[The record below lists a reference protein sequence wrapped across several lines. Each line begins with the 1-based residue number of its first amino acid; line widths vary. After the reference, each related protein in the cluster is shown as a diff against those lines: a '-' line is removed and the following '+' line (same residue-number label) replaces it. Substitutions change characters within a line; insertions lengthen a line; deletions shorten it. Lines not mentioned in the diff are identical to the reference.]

1 MNGHRCD
8 HCGEEATIHEYTPS
22 HGKVLSE
29 THLCEQCAHKL
40 GIEGKVVKGAQELLS
55 QIVLAKTGRRK
66 SPASLACTSC
76 GLTWGEFREHSLLG
90 CPECYTAFEKLL
102 EPLLERIHE
111 GATHHVGKT
120 PARAHLDITLRLSH
134 LRKELAQALT
144 AEQYERA
151 AQIRDQLLNLSAA
164 GEAADGR
171 ESGDREK
178 AAPS

>member
-1 MNGHRCD
+1 MNSHRCD

-40 GIEGKVVKGAQELLS
+40 GIEGKVVKGASELLS
-55 QIVLAKTGRRK
+55 QLVLAKAGRRK
-66 SPASLACTSC
+66 APASLACPSC

-90 CPECYTAFEKLL
+90 CPECYATFEKLL
-102 EPLLERIHE
+102 GSLLERIHE

-120 PARAHLDITLRLSH
+120 PAQAHVDVTHRLSH

-151 AQIRDQLLNLSAA
+151 AQIRDQLLSLSAA
-164 GEAADGR
+164 GEAADGQ
-171 ESGDREK
+171 
-178 AAPS
+178 AAGQRDKGEPP